1 MKALLTKVRRRFRDN
16 QRLQALGIALAVTL
30 MLGVPM
36 WFVAPKLELMSLD
49 WRFRLREIL
58 GREPKWSDDLIVVAI
73 DEESA
78 KGLPVKVPTPREYL
92 ARLIERLAVY
102 RPRVIGL
109 DILLDRKTDPKA
121 DRQLVASLR
130 KAGNVVLACQWH
142 KEEPSAL
149 LPEFR
154 RTAKAIG
161 FADIPV
167 DEDAVTRRFI
177 LHSIRGGRVKSL
189 PAVLYELAS
198 GKPVKGLGVT
208 EPVLINYQSPS
219 GEHTPY
225 PAYLFFARYP
235 PPRQLFTDKI
245 VLIGVTHPDTRDSY
259 FVTPYYFSLKQGGR
273 HYSKGVEI
281 IAHALNTLLTRQ
293 FLREPSQ
300 WVVKL
305 MALALALLTF
315 AGLTRFSPTWGA
327 GAAFAESVAVL
338 LAVLAAFLWGNWV
351 LPTVPLLIAVGIG
364 YIGALFHHF
373 LWTRQALQDAQER
386 MVQMEKMRA
395 LVELASGVVHDVR
408 NALSPVLMTSELLL
422 EEATDPEWQEALRTI
437 HRSGQDAVAIV
448 NRLRL
453 FSKQASEQEILLPV
467 NLNELVTD
475 TVTMT
480 HPKWYHEPRRRG
492 VEVKMRTALV
502 SDLPPVLGN
511 PTELRE
517 VLVNLI
523 FNAVEA
529 MPDGG
534 TITIRTWREGNQACL
549 AVQDTG
555 LGMDEEVKRRAFE
568 PFFTTKGEQGTG
580 MGLSICYGIITR
592 HQGSIEVQSE
602 PGKGT
607 AFLIRLPATSE
618 AVREAEIASLPP
630 LRVLLIDDDEIFSAA
645 LAEVLRRAGHKV
657 DVAHNGQMG
666 LQQFQP
672 GGYEV
677 VLVDWLMPGMNGL
690 EVTKVIK
697 QMLPD
702 QTVILMTAWQQELG
716 DSSHLPVDIVVAKP
730 LTQQTL
736 WAALQQAI
744 QTRKVTPHRRWE
756 P

>member
-1 MKALLTKVRRRFRDN
+1 MKVLLMTVRRRFQGN
-16 QRLQALGIALAVTL
+16 QRLQALGIALTVML
-30 MLGVPM
+30 VLGVPM

-49 WRFRLREIL
+49 WRFRLRELL
-58 GREPKWSDDLIVVAI
+58 GREPRWSDDLIVVAI

-92 ARLIERLAVY
+92 ARLIERLAAY

-109 DILLDRKTDPKA
+109 DILLDHRAAPKA
-121 DRQLVASLR
+121 DRQLVEALR
-130 KAGNVVLACQWH
+130 KAGNVVLACRWRKGRQ
-142 KEEPSAL
+142 SAL

-154 RTAKAIG
+154 RAAKAIG
-161 FADIPV
+161 FADVPV

-177 LHSIRGGRVKSL
+177 FHFQGERVKSF
-189 PAVLYELAS
+189 PAVLYELAT
-198 GKPVKGLGVT
+198 GKPVEGLGVT

-219 GEHTPY
+219 YEHTPY
-225 PAYLFFARYP
+225 PAHLFFTRYP
-235 PPRQLFTDKI
+235 PPRQLFADKI

-259 FVTPYYFSLKQGGR
+259 FITPYYFSLKQRGR
-273 HYSKGVEI
+273 HYSKGVGI

-300 WVVKL
+300 WSVKL
-305 MALALALLTF
+305 MALVLALLTF
-315 AGLTRFSPTWGA
+315 AGLTRLSPTWGA
-327 GAAFAESVAVL
+327 GAAFSEGVVL
-338 LAVLAAFLWGNWV
+338 LLTVSAAFLWGNWV

-364 YIGALFHHF
+364 YIGALLHHL
-373 LWTRQALQDAQER
+373 LWTRQALYNAQER

-395 LVELASGVVHDVR
+395 LAELASGVVHDVR
-408 NALSPVLMTSELLL
+408 NALSPVVMISELLL
-422 EEATDPEWQEALRTI
+422 EEVTDPEWQEALRTI
-437 HRSGQDAVAIV
+437 HRSGQDAVTIV

-480 HPKWYHEPRRRG
+480 HPKWYHEPRRHG

-534 TITIRTWREGNQACL
+534 TITIRTWREGNQVCL

-555 LGMDEEVKRRAFE
+555 MGMDEEVKRRAFE
-568 PFFTTKGEQGTG
+568 PFFTTKGEKGTG
-580 MGLSICYGIITR
+580 MGLSICYGIIVR

-607 AFLIRLPATSE
+607 TFLIRLPATRTV
-618 AVREAEIASLPP
+618 ARAAEIAALPP
-630 LRVLLIDDDEIFSAA
+630 LRILLIDDDETFSSA
-645 LAEVLRRAGHKV
+645 LAEVLRKAGHKV
-657 DVAHNGQMG
+657 DVAHNGQTG

-672 GGYEV
+672 GSYEV

-690 EVTKVIK
+690 EVAKIIK
-697 QMLPD
+697 QMIPD

-716 DSSHLPVDIVVAKP
+716 DSSHLPVDVVISKP

-736 WAALQQAI
+736 WEALNQAI
-744 QTRKVTPHRRWE
+744 QTRKVTPDRRWE
-756 P
+756 S